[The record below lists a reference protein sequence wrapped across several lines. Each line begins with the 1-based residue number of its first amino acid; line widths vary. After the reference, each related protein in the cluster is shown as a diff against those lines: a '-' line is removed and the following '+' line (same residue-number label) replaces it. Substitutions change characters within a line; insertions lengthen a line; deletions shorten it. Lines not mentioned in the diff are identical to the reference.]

1 MKAEGVAGGSSALL
15 LPSAWS
21 GTAVGEGGGAVAAPA
36 SAGPAPSL
44 CPGLVGC
51 LRLRRQLRLAA
62 KMVAISHTFPHTSP
76 KWENEPLMIPIG
88 YNVWEMYGKSLGFQP
103 PMALVRSD
111 SIAPADVGLQA

>member
-76 KWENEPLMIPIG
+76 KWENEPLQK
-88 YNVWEMYGKSLGFQP
+88 VTEMRRYSKCVFGMCMGAAYLHIERIHFE
-103 PMALVRSD
+103 
-111 SIAPADVGLQA
+111 